1 MKAQKSG
8 SLLGLFGN
16 KGADLGGEVLDISA
30 MGVRYISAERLALN
44 IKMRMTIT
52 FKDAGQLECTGV
64 VKWSHSHTQAGK
76 HVIGVEFD
84 PLTEDQLVIF
94 DKLFK
99 LPKS

>member
-1 MKAQKSG
+1 MSVFG
-8 SLLGLFGN
+8 S
-16 KGADLGGEVLDISA
+16 KGADLGGDVLDISA
-30 MGVRYISAERLALN
+30 IGVRYIAATKLALN
-44 IKMRMTIT
+44 IKVKMTIT
-52 FKDAGQLECTGV
+52 FRDAGKLECTGV

-84 PLTEDQLVIF
+84 ALTDDQLSIF